1 MSDFIS
7 LLDLQNEAWRQK
19 AKCRGLDPS
28 LFFPERGDNATLS
41 QAKKICRD
49 CPVKLDCLQYA
60 VENREEFGVWG
71 EMTVKGFRKVR
82 RQVEAT
88 GEWPFAADEP
98 EPTDEELEEL
108 EGVIAGLWEIADECT
123 SGLPLTA

>member
-1 MSDFIS
+1 MSDLIS

-28 LFFPERGDNATLS
+28 LFFPERGDNSTLS
-41 QAKKICRD
+41 QAKKICSD
-49 CPVKLDCLQYA
+49 CPVKLDCLRYA

-71 EMTVKGFRKVR
+71 EMTVKGFRKLR
-82 RQVEAT
+82 RQMDAT
-88 GEWPFAADEP
+88 GEWPFSADES

-123 SGLPLTA
+123 SDLPLTA